1 MTLHKLSRRCKVDVI
16 YRVWTYIE
24 VSRQTRHVLI
34 KSTSGSINV
43 RPRPQTFDCQIY
55 YSFLLGG
62 IRKQKAPKEP
72 RGFLFKIRNR
82 RPLSS
87 GEFTTISLFF
97 FNRGSFL
104 RIWKNLM
111 GRSLSSK
118 MKRRYCLHTLL
129 YIAKY
134 FHTNN
139 FASFLLI
146 VNVPETNSTRTAF
159 MWMVLLCHVTS

>member
-1 MTLHKLSRRCKVDVI
+1 MYVH
-16 YRVWTYIE
+16 
-24 VSRQTRHVLI
+24 
-34 KSTSGSINV
+34 
-43 RPRPQTFDCQIY
+43 CQIY

-62 IRKQKAPKEP
+62 IRKQKAPKDP

-82 RPLSS
+82 RPLTV
-87 GEFTTISLFF
+87 FRRVLQRFYYFF

-104 RIWKNLM
+104 RIWKHLM

-118 MKRRYCLHTLL
+118 MKRRYCLHALL

-134 FHTNN
+134 FHRNN

-146 VNVPETNSTRTAF
+146 VNVPETNSTKRASSCEWSYFAMLQVRIT
-159 MWMVLLCHVTS
+159 LYVTR